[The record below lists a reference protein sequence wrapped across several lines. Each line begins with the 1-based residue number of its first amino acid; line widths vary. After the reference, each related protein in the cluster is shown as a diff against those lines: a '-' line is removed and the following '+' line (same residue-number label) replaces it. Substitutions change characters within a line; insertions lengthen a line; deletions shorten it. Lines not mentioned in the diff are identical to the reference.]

1 MIIQIPI
8 TTANLK
14 YLRYKYII
22 VDLFVINRIDPL
34 SSFLQELMRP
44 KPRVYHPMNFEG
56 MPVLNVQLLS
66 GHDYS
71 YLVHFPN
78 SLGPLFNQYVKDLM
92 QLEFIAHMEALEGLI
107 EHRES
112 ICQFI
117 DKFGFD
123 EHEVSFEALKKR
135 YLRYRNKLPKVKPLT
150 HDDVKSIIVNPQL
163 SLFSEKTA

>member
-14 YLRYKYII
+14 YLRYRYQII
-22 VDLFVINRIDPL
+22 DVFAINRIDPL
-34 SSFLQELMRP
+34 STFLQELMKP
-44 KPRVYHPMNFEG
+44 KPRIYHPMNFEG

-71 YLVHFPN
+71 YLVHFPS
-78 SLGPLFNQYVKDLM
+78 SLAPLFNQYIKDLI

-117 DKFGFD
+117 DKYGFD

-135 YLRYRNKLPKVKPLT
+135 YLRYRNRLAKVKPI
-150 HDDVKSIIVNPQL
+150 HSDDVKCIIRNPQL
-163 SLFSEKTA
+163 SLFAEKTA